1 MVLHT
6 NSLNNI
12 SRKQSR
18 NVTFMME
25 ETSRIEGAEI
35 IENIR
40 ITSFCPSMAT
50 ESFPSKK
57 TVLLLRGSSFSLVD
71 LPTFL
76 PSSCTVQTRC
86 PCYCTLDRNGEK
98 PTIESGMTLEE
109 VLANYQPRN
118 QTMRGPRSQWTVMI
132 VAISFFTTCLLMVGV
147 MLSFTSEYQDIAIA
161 RVLNSRNGS
170 TIRYFY

>member
-1 MVLHT
+1 MVLQT
-6 NSLNNI
+6 NPLHDI
-12 SRKQSR
+12 SKKQSR

-25 ETSRIEGAEI
+25 ETSRTETIEI
-35 IENIR
+35 NENIQ

-50 ESFPSKK
+50 ASFPSKK

-86 PCYCTLDRNGEK
+86 PCHYTLGKSAET
-98 PTIESGMTLEE
+98 PAIQSGMSLEE

-118 QTMRGPRSQWTVMI
+118 QTMRGPKSQWTVMI

-147 MLSFTSEYQDIAIA
+147 MLSFTSEYQDMAIA
-161 RVLNSRNGS
+161 RVLNSHNDS
-170 TIRYFY
+170 TVRYFY